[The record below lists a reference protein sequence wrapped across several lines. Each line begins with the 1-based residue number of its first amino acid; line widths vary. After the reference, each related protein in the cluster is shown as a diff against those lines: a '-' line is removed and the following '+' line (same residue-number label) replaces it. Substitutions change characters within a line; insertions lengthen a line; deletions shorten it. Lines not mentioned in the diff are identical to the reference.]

1 VTKRFVDEVVTQFS
15 PVNGLKLSI
24 ARNVGSMRVF
34 HLGEP
39 RPHPNGATMG
49 LFALHVQCPWR
60 IVSLA
65 GLVGGSADYW
75 SSGDPNVPL
84 RNRKAGG
91 AEPSL
96 QEKRILGLFQGYD

>member
-1 VTKRFVDEVVTQFS
+1 MTERFIDEVVTQFS

-24 ARNVGSMRVF
+24 VRNAGSLRVF
-34 HLGEP
+34 HFGES
-39 RPHPNGATMG
+39 RPHANGATMG

-60 IVSLA
+60 IVSLT
-65 GLVGGSADYW
+65 GIVRESADYW

-84 RNRKAGG
+84 RNWKAGG

-96 QEKRILGLFQGYD
+96 QEKRILELFQGYD